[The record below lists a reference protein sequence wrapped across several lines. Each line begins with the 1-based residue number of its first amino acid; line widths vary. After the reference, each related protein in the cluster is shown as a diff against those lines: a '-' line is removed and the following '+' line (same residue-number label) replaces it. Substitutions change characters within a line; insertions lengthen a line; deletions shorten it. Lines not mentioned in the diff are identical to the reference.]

1 MFEDEEY
8 MGFRSVFLQY
18 IMPQMLLL
26 GFAFM
31 NTWFPKYTFLF
42 IIVYIIVFGAI
53 MYVTGKKTFKGRAK
67 DLEEIRKGNR
77 LYKAKPVEVRQ
88 LMGNDPLLVSEMKG
102 QLLTTFMPFLS
113 LLIIWFMF
121 STLKDILV
129 KGEAG
134 SLEMFIGYAILY
146 EMFFVVSLIT
156 RLYQKMMVRRK
167 GYSAL
172 MVLND
177 YVVTE
182 KGIYS
187 ERGGGITLKF
197 PIKAK
202 QFVCN
207 EKRNLIDIDVVQE
220 NPFAGRTI
228 MRVRL
233 YSKKVNDLCNKLK
246 SKIVIEES

>member
-1 MFEDEEY
+1 MK
-8 MGFRSVFLQY
+8 FRSIFLQY

-31 NTWFPKYTFLF
+31 NTWFPKYTLAF

-53 MYVTGKKTFKGRAK
+53 MYETGKKTLKGRAK
-67 DLEEIRKGNR
+67 DLEEVKKGNR
-77 LYKAKPVEVRQ
+77 IYKAKATEVRQ
-88 LMGNDPLLVSEMKG
+88 LMANDPLFVSEMKW
-102 QLLTTFMPFLS
+102 QLITTFMPFIS
-113 LLIIWFMF
+113 LLIIWLMF
-121 STLKDILV
+121 STLKDLLV
-129 KGEAG
+129 RGEAG

-146 EMFFVVSLIT
+146 ETFFAVSLVT
-156 RLYQKMMVRRK
+156 RIYQKIVAKRK

-177 YVVTE
+177 YIVTE
-182 KGIYS
+182 RGIYS

-197 PIKAK
+197 PLKAK
-202 QFVCN
+202 RIICDD
-207 EKRNLIDIDVVQE
+207 KRNLIDIDVVQE
-220 NPFAGRTI
+220 SPFAGKTI

-246 SKIVIEES
+246 SRITIEES